1 MHLQGGIMEIKLTIT
16 REELL
21 NFHMNHITET
31 KDYKYAVA
39 GNNAYMILVLL
50 FIIVILHRSYLIFV
64 AIITWFV
71 LLLFRKKYMLYR
83 LRKRLKKIFL
93 FEKYNDYFESAKL
106 IMNENGLNSISNLSE
121 KIYKWKS
128 IKDIYLVDNYIFIR
142 TITHDDI
149 LIPISSFNSTEN
161 KDFFISTVIKN
172 TNLQLKNKYPIDFK
186 YQ

>member
-1 MHLQGGIMEIKLTIT
+1 MEIKFTVT

-31 KDYKYAVA
+31 KDYKRAVT
-39 GNNAYMILVLL
+39 GNNIYMILVLF
-50 FIIVILHRSYLIFV
+50 FIFIILHRSYLIIAGV
-64 AIITWFV
+64 TTWFV
-71 LLLFRKKYMLYR
+71 MLLFRKKFMLYR
-83 LRKRLKKIFL
+83 LRKRLEKIFL
-93 FEKYNDYFESAKL
+93 FRKYNDYFESTKL
-106 IMNENGLNSISNLSE
+106 SMNENGLKSISNLSE
-121 KIYKWKS
+121 KIYKWNS

-149 LIPISSFNSTEN
+149 LIPISSFKSSED
-161 KDFFISTVIKN
+161 KDYFISNVIKT